1 MPDFLSN
8 GMSIH
13 CSWSP
18 FQSYHDIFL
27 RNTNA
32 LSFCQFLWTLLFHM
46 LLPLLHYSLRHSNIL
61 CEVRGFQKHT
71 WRGAEYFLFH
81 SLETNSFCRKLRF
94 PVRHSCFFGWF
105 QGKRSRYSFCP
116 QRRSRR
122 LSYSDFW
129 LCGRNNLVQLLC
141 KAGIRRRLKTAAPL
155 GHSYGDTE
163 VDYLLSRWEQV
174 QPFPLAKSLLF
185 LSLLRFNEVKVWFLP
200 YGVTLCISL
209 GKSSAS
215 LIFSSPISFWTN
227 LATPSP
233 NPPSSGIPYLK
244 ASK

>member
-1 MPDFLSN
+1 
-8 GMSIH
+8 MSIH

-18 FQSYHDIFL
+18 FQSYHDISL

-32 LSFCQFLWTLLFHM
+32 LSFCQFLWTRLFHM
-46 LLPLLHYSLRHSNIL
+46 LLSLLHYSLRHSNIL

-71 WRGAEYFLFH
+71 WRGVEYFLFH

-94 PVRHSCFFGWF
+94 QVRHSCFFGWF
-105 QGKRSRYSFCP
+105 QKKCFRYSFRP

-174 QPFPLAKSLLF
+174 QPFPLPKFLLF
-185 LSLLRFNEVKVWFLP
+185 LSLFVDSRSKSLISPLWSDSLHISWEEFCFLDIFEP
-200 YGVTLCISL
+200 NKFLDKPRNSES
-209 GKSSAS
+209 KSSFIRHS
-215 LIFSSPISFWTN
+215 VFK
-227 LATPSP
+227 
-233 NPPSSGIPYLK
+233 GV
-244 ASK
+244 

>member
-1 MPDFLSN
+1 
-8 GMSIH
+8 MSIH

-32 LSFCQFLWTLLFHM
+32 LSSCQFLWTLLFHM
-46 LLPLLHYSLRHSNIL
+46 LLPPLHYSLWHSNIL

-94 PVRHSCFFGWF
+94 QVWHSCFFGWF
-105 QGKRSRYSFCP
+105 QGKCSRYFFCL

-122 LSYSDFW
+122 FSYSDFW
-129 LCGRNNLVQLLC
+129 LWGHNSLVQLLC
-141 KAGIRRRLKTAAPL
+141 KAGIRRRLETAAPL
-155 GHSYGDTE
+155 DRSYDDTE
-163 VDYLLSRWEQV
+163 VDYLLSQWERV

-185 LSLLRFNEVKVWFLP
+185 LSLLRLKEVKVWLFFLW
-200 YGVTLCISL
+200 GDSLHISWEEFCFL
-209 GKSSAS
+209 D
-215 LIFSSPISFWTN
+215 IF
-227 LATPSP
+227 
-233 NPPSSGIPYLK
+233 
-244 ASK
+244 